1 LKSFLVH
8 KDFVC
13 FYSAVLKAAFSS
25 EYIEGKTQTYR
36 LEDTTEDAVR
46 LLVHW
51 LYTQKLDIH
60 QLDELKD
67 LGDIAKKEEKSL
79 VELCVRADR
88 LFIRKL
94 QNDVICLMEEL
105 QVRTE
110 KIPTSTFPF
119 VWENT
124 QTTSPLRRY
133 LLDGCIFDLD
143 QSWFQWSPDHFPKEM
158 LLELATDLLAMHIN
172 GTEYKRHKARDMAE
186 YKVPEE

>member
-13 FYSAVLKAAFSS
+13 FYSPVLKVAFSS
-25 EYIEGKTQTYR
+25 EYIEGQTQTYR
-36 LEDTTEDAVR
+36 LEDTTEDVVR

-51 LYTQKLDIH
+51 LYTRKLDIH

-79 VELCVRADR
+79 AKLWVLADD
-88 LFIRKL
+88 LDIPKL
-94 QNDVICLMEEL
+94 QNDIICLMEEL
-105 QVRTE
+105 RVHTGW
-110 KIPTSTFPF
+110 IPTSTIPF

-133 LLDGCIFDLD
+133 LLDRCTFDLD
-143 QSWFQWSPDHFPKEM
+143 ESWLRWSPSHSPKEM
-158 LLELATDLLAMHIN
+158 LLELATNLLAMRIN
-172 GTEYKRHKARDMAE
+172 GTKYKWHKTHDIAE